1 MSTTQTVRYNNQ
13 KWLVD
18 VASDTLSLQSDKKVK
33 ISIDE
38 VWMSLSDRDQD
49 LIADIQAAKNE
60 REFDLDGE
68 IKITDF
74 DDEEID

>member
-18 VASDTLSLQSDKKVK
+18 VASDTLSLQR
-33 ISIDE
+33 
-38 VWMSLSDRDQD
+38 MSLSDRDQD